1 MGTQVSKKNYEIDF
15 IKFLAT
21 LGIMYYH
28 AGKFNSQGNFFFQT
42 KGYLFVEVFFIISG
56 FFMAMSLFNAD
67 KKGKNLGNIEFIGHK
82 ISAFYPQYIFAFVE
96 GFILFSFVIWDVS
109 FKEAIVS
116 VPYTLS
122 ELLLLK
128 NSGIT
133 KSISFYNGPTWYLSA
148 MIIAMFVI
156 FPFLKKY
163 KEKFASYIAPIV
175 AVFGYAICA
184 NSDKKVLDQQA
195 NWASITTVG
204 NIRAF
209 AGICLG
215 IVIFYISINFQ
226 KKYAFTKAGVVISY
240 LFQIAL
246 VPVMIY
252 IMRNRGIALKFKSGS
267 DYTFVILAFLL
278 LTISFIRKPYLNKIL
293 GAKPFRLLYSLSL
306 PLFLTHKAWVEVICT
321 RLSNYSF
328 EKQII
333 IYTVLV
339 LATAILCYF
348 VSRLFPKIGNKIKN
362 LLAEK
367 A

>member
-1 MGTQVSKKNYEIDF
+1 MGTQISKKNYEIDF
-15 IKFLAT
+15 IKLLST

-28 AGKFNSQGNFFFQT
+28 AGKFNSDGNFFFQT
-42 KGYLFVEVFFIISG
+42 KGYLFVEIFFMISG

-96 GFILFSFVIWDVS
+96 GFILFSFVVWDIS
-109 FKEAIVS
+109 YKEALVS
-116 VPYTLS
+116 VPYTLG

-175 AVFGYAICA
+175 AVFGYAFCA

-195 NWASITTVG
+195 NWASITTIG

-215 IVIFYISINFQ
+215 IVIFYISIYFK
-226 KKYAFTKAGVVISY
+226 KKYTFTKAGVVISY
-240 LFQIAL
+240 IFQILL

-252 IMRNRGIALKFKSGS
+252 IMRNRGIALKFKAGS
-267 DYTFVILAFLL
+267 DYTFVILAFIL
-278 LTISFIRKPYLNKIL
+278 LTITFIRKPYLNKIL
-293 GAKPFRLLYSLSL
+293 GAKPLRLLYNLSL
-306 PLFLTHKAWVEVICT
+306 PLFLTHKAWVEVIRT
-321 RLSNYSF
+321 RLADYTF

-333 IYTVLV
+333 IYTAVV
-339 LATAILCYF
+339 VVTAILCF
-348 VSRLFPKIGNKIKN
+348 VVSKIFVIIGNKIKN
-362 LLAEK
+362 LLVEK